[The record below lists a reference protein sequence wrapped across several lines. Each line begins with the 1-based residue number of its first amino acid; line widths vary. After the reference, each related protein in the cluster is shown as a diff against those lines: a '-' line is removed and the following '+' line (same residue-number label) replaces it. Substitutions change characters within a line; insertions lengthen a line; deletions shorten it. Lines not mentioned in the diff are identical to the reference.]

1 MTRDLAI
8 VFFASVVATLNPSLL
23 AAVTVM
29 LLLPNPKRLML
40 GYLLGA
46 YTTSIAAGLAVVFS
60 LEGSGTVITSN
71 HAASPAE
78 DLAIGAVALA
88 VSLVLASHRD
98 APIQRWRARRKE
110 ARRSRRPQERSWQQ
124 RMLAKNSA
132 MITFAVGA
140 IVSFPGVTY
149 LNALDHIAH
158 LAPPTLSILL
168 LIVFF
173 CVMQQVALELPLL
186 ACVFAPE
193 RTQVTVVRFRTW
205 LVGHGRTIAVVALAA
220 VGTLLVARGAVG

>member
-1 MTRDLAI
+1 MSRDLAI
-8 VFFASVVATLNPSLL
+8 VFVASVLATFNPSLL

-46 YTTSIAAGLAVVFS
+46 YSTSIGAGLAIVFS
-60 LEGSGTVITSN
+60 LEGSGAVMTSN

-78 DLAIGAVALA
+78 DLAIGVVALTI
-88 VSLVLASHRD
+88 SLVLASHSD
-98 APIQRWRARRKE
+98 APLQRWRTRRKD
-110 ARRSRRPQERSWQQ
+110 AKNSQRPQRSSWQQ

-132 MITFAVGA
+132 VITFAVGA
-140 IVSFPGVTY
+140 IVSFPGVSY

-158 LAPPTLSILL
+158 LEPPTFSILL
-168 LIVFF
+168 LILYF
-173 CVMQQVALELPLL
+173 CLMQQVLLELPLL

-193 RTQVTVVRFRTW
+193 RTQVAVVRFRAW
-205 LVGHGRTIAVVALAA
+205 LVGHGRAIAVVVLAV
-220 VGTLLVARGAVG
+220 VGSLLVARGLAG